1 MAKTVEVQ
9 AGFRLGDEPDELT
22 VCLMVPKV
30 RIRIVNDRLSD
41 GM

>member
-30 RIRIVNDRLSD
+30 GD
-41 GM
+41 GGNIFLGCGE